1 MPPGSRCT
9 KIVLIGAFPLKP
21 YLIASI
27 TGTEKGGTKLDR
39 GSFALVVTATN
50 ELQLFLPATADDD
63 AVFPQYALALIAVA
77 NKLKDIDWVERL
89 LIDEFGPLQL

>member
-1 MPPGSRCT
+1 MKQSSF
-9 KIVLIGAFPLKP
+9 I
-21 YLIASI
+21 SI
-27 TGTEKGGTKLDR
+27 ESNKNGGTQIEKGA
-39 GSFALVVTATN
+39 FALVVTATN
-50 ELQLFLPATADDD
+50 QLQLFLPATADDD